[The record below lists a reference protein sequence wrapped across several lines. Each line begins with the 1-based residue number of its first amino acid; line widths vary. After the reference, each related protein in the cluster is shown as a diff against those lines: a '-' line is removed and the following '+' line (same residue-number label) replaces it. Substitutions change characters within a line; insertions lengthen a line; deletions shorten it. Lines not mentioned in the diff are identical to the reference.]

1 MRAETLA
8 DAVES
13 GESEGNGQIV
23 HFAAVA
29 RVGAQSALRGLEIY
43 VLFGRNGGVV
53 RSDLRIVHVL
63 RNLIHILVVTVAAS
77 QTLKLMPKSVGG

>member
-13 GESEGNGQIV
+13 EEMRETKRKV

-29 RVGAQSALRGLEIY
+29 RVRAQSALRGLEIY
-43 VLFGRNGGVV
+43 VLLGRHGGIV
-53 RSDLRIVHVL
+53 RSDLLIVHVL
-63 RNLIHILVVTVAAS
+63 RNLIHILVVTIAAP